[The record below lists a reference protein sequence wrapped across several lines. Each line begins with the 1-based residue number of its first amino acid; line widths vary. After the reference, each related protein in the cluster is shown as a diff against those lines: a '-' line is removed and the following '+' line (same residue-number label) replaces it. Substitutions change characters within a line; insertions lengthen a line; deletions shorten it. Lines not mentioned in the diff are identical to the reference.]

1 MTRGLH
7 AAYINRGLETLL
19 PTLFHTASALSAP
32 AWPPPLE
39 GKGDRGAVDRVLSLT
54 VICSKTFFHLHH
66 PLSCRSAPPT
76 SALRA
81 PPSKGR
87 RDRYTRNAPHS
98 RPFLWKGLSS
108 VARRGWLP
116 PYVGN
121 AFSPYRYPH
130 HFRASPFIKI
140 NAKRCSAS
148 AFPSR
153 GRLTI
158 WEYRYLK
165 CGEAAT

>member
-1 MTRGLH
+1 M
-7 AAYINRGLETLL
+7 
-19 PTLFHTASALSAP
+19 
-32 AWPPPLE
+32 
-39 GKGDRGAVDRVLSLT
+39 LSLT

-116 PYVGN
+116 RMLEMRFPISLSPPLSGIALYKNRREASHLGLQRRFLDFARN
-121 AFSPYRYPH
+121 DDTTRTPRLSTRRSCYFKTYFTTSYASFSFGSLKERDGLS
-130 HFRASPFIKI
+130 FSVSSSFSR
-140 NAKRCSAS
+140 
-148 AFPSR
+148 PSR
-153 GRLTI
+153 PSVRSS
-158 WEYRYLK
+158 
-165 CGEAAT
+165 